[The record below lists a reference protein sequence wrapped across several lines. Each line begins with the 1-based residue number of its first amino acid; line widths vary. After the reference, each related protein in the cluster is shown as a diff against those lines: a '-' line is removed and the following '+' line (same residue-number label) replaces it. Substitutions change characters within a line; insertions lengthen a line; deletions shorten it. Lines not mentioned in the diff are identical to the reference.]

1 MFLIFL
7 IIPPLMLGTRT
18 YPVIIV
24 DGTSMNPTFLNG
36 DVLVYRGV
44 APTTI
49 TNGTVIAFMPSQ
61 TGLPALDYLVM
72 PIVVHRVIGEVVQPD
87 GTVYYR
93 TKGDNNKFDDAA
105 LVRSDQVLGTPVT
118 DVPLVGLF
126 VLFLKSPQGLIF
138 IIGAAVFFYMAK
150 NDFERRRERN
160 KKELLAI
167 MARMSL
173 NGEMSLKQFEELK
186 LAIEFGEQ
194 LPAQWLKNPVHASL
208 AEWMKSGGLT
218 DDWKEEPAKCPQCLQ
233 AATMIRG
240 NRDYF
245 LICPRCSEKES
256 STIASLPAGP
266 TSVGGQDPFVKH
278 TWNDGETRGAMALVL
293 ALGRLVRRK
302 TRPRQDMEP

>member
-1 MFLIFL
+1 MIFL

-44 APTTI
+44 APATI
-49 TNGTVIAFMPSQ
+49 TNGTIIAFMPSQ
-61 TGLPALDYLVM
+61 TGVPALDYLVM

-87 GTVYYR
+87 GIVYYR
-93 TKGDNNKFDDAA
+93 TKGDNNQFDDPA

-118 DVPLVGLF
+118 DVPLIGLF

-150 NDFERRRERN
+150 NDFERRREKN

-218 DDWKEEPAKCPQCLQ
+218 DNWKEEPAKCPQCLQ

-240 NRDYF
+240 TKDYF
-245 LICPRCSEKES
+245 LLCPRCSEKED
-256 STIASLPAGP
+256 STMASLPGPAGGDGP
-266 TSVGGQDPFVKH
+266 DPFVKH
-278 TWNDGETRGAMALVL
+278 TWNDGATRGAMALVV

-302 TRPRQDMEP
+302 TRPGQDMES

>member
-1 MFLIFL
+1 MIFL

-36 DVLVYRGV
+36 DVLVYRG
-44 APTTI
+44 ATPATI
-49 TNGTVIAFMPSQ
+49 TNGTIIAYMPSQ
-61 TGLPALDYLVM
+61 TGLPALDYLVV
-72 PIVVHRVIGEVVQPD
+72 PIVVHRVIGEVVQSD

-93 TKGDNNKFDDAA
+93 TKGDNNKFNDPV

-118 DVPLVGLF
+118 DVPLAGLF

-150 NDFERRRERN
+150 NDFERKRERN

-240 NRDYF
+240 TRDYF
-245 LICPRCSEKES
+245 LICPRCSEKED

-266 TSVGGQDPFVKH
+266 TSGDGPDPFVKH
-278 TWNDGETRGAMALVL
+278 NWNDGATRGVMALVL

-302 TRPRQDMEP
+302 TRPTQDVEP